1 MTALSN
7 IRHHPKPLTLAAF
20 AAGNLDEARSVVIAT
35 HLTLCEECRLSVRD
49 FEAVGGGCLE
59 TIAPVAMNDSA
70 LESFWARAGRQERI
84 AAPASTRAANDY
96 FALDAAHPLAAY
108 LANGLDAIDWRPV
121 APGLSQHIIPA
132 EGYRPG
138 VLRLLKIS
146 PGVRIPKHTHGDEE
160 LTLVLRGSYTDEVG
174 DFARGD
180 LADLDG
186 EVLHAPLATGN
197 EPCICLIATSAP
209 LRFKSLVGR
218 VVQPFIGL

>member
-1 MTALSN
+1 MTALSD
-7 IRHHPKPLTLAAF
+7 IRHHPKAATLAAY

-35 HLTLCEECRLSVRD
+35 HASLCADCRRVVRD
-49 FEAVGGGCLE
+49 FEAVGGACLDGIE
-59 TIAPVAMNDSA
+59 PVAMNESA
-70 LESFWARAGRQERI
+70 LVSFWTRAGRQER
-84 AAPASTRAANDY
+84 ALAPASTRAAND

-108 LANGLDAIDWRPV
+108 LKEGVDAIEWRAV
-121 APGLSQHIIPA
+121 APGFAQRIIPA

-138 VLRLLKIS
+138 VLRLLKIA
-146 PGVRIPKHTHGDEE
+146 PGVGIPMHTHGDEE
-160 LTLVLRGSYTDEVG
+160 LTLILRGSYTDEIG

-186 EVLHAPLATGN
+186 EVVHAPCATGD

-209 LRFKSLVGR
+209 LRFKTLVGR

>member
-7 IRHHPKPLTLAAF
+7 IRHHPKELTLAAY
-20 AAGNLDEARSVVIAT
+20 AAGNLDEARAVVIAT
-35 HLTLCEECRLSVRD
+35 HLTLCADCRRAALD
-49 FEAVGGGCLE
+49 FAALGGACLE
-59 TIAPVAMNDSA
+59 AAEPVAMNASA
-70 LESFWARAGRQERI
+70 LESFWARAGRQER
-84 AAPASTRAANDY
+84 APAPASMSAAND
-96 FALDAAHPLAAY
+96 FSLDAAHPLASY
-108 LANGLDAIDWRPV
+108 LKDGIDAIEWRAV
-121 APGLSQHIIPA
+121 APGLSQHVIPA

-138 VLRLLKIS
+138 VLRLLKIN

-160 LTLVLRGSYTDEVG
+160 LTLILRGSYSDEVG

-186 EVLHAPLATGN
+186 DILHAPLATGD
-197 EPCICLIATSAP
+197 EPCVCLIATSAP